1 MENKYYER
9 ENVKCIKTTLLS
21 DFMYQILKL
30 NLLRISYKYFTQSY
44 IVKCVEQYLIEK
56 FLK

>member
-1 MENKYYER
+1 MKEKMWSVLKR
-9 ENVKCIKTTLLS
+9 LLS